1 MSVLVCIFRILLT
14 FIEWD
19 LSVVSVPEVVINIF

>member
-19 LSVVSVPEVVINIF
+19 LSVVSVPKVVINIF